1 MIVTGIMGIIS
12 SFNKCAT
19 YFVSTTG
26 NRVTLHTKILSLN
39 LATSFRGIMTPE
51 KLMYSNCWK
60 QWRDWN
66 LLVATAA
73 CAVRSLYLNFM
84 LSIKMMRLP
93 WYRKNHKTDTAHFWN
108 EIYLWISC
116 WFYLTCGMKNYMQR
130 RPLQLKTYLTA
141 VTKRELEKIFGLVWD
156 LNRLPSAILCWVR
169 SSRTTQL
176 LLFSRFC
183 YCRRYG
189 CIYKAPINS

>member
-1 MIVTGIMGIIS
+1 MKDPGKSVIPRAVIFPEHFLEGLLSRNFGADFLQMIVTGIMGIIS

-60 QWRDWN
+60 QWGDWN

-73 CAVRSLYLNFM
+73 CVVRSLYLNFV

-93 WYRKNHKTDTAHFWN
+93 WYRKNIKTDTAHFWN
-108 EIYLWISC
+108 EIYLWISL
-116 WFYLTCGMKNYMQR
+116 WFYLSCGMK
-130 RPLQLKTYLTA
+130 K
-141 VTKRELEKIFGLVWD
+141 
-156 LNRLPSAILCWVR
+156 
-169 SSRTTQL
+169 
-176 LLFSRFC
+176 
-183 YCRRYG
+183 
-189 CIYKAPINS
+189 